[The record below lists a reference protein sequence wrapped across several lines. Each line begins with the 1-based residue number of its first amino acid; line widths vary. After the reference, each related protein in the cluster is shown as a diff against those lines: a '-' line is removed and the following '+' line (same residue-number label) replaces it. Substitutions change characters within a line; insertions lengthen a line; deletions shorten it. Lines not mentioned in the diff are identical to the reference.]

1 MYRLFLASLVIIFV
15 VFSCGQDKGR
25 LEKDSPAYNFAKKIS
40 EKVPYFDPDQNNVL
54 VSTSDF
60 KVTTGE
66 LLGSIYETAGKRTS
80 QFYNLD
86 TTVLK
91 EILSN
96 NAKQYAEKQ
105 LLLQA
110 IKNDDF
116 NISASKM
123 DSLMEQQYRRHG
135 GRDKLMERVQQMDVD
150 SQTVEQQMRESVTIE
165 NYLNQ
170 KLLEKVQL
178 SDEQLM
184 EAYNSDKTATVRH
197 ILLNTQGK
205 SDSEKEEIRQKME
218 GLLERARD
226 GEDFT
231 ALVKEYSEDSASK
244 ANGGLYK
251 DFARGS
257 MVKPFE
263 EAAFG
268 VPVGEVSDIVE
279 TQYGYHILKI
289 ENRKKEDKPFEEVKD
304 QLRSK
309 MEQLNRNTVYL
320 EFMDELRTVAEY
332 QIADF

>member
-1 MYRLFLASLVIIFV
+1 M
-15 VFSCGQDKGR
+15 
-25 LEKDSPAYNFAKKIS
+25 
-40 EKVPYFDPDQNNVL
+40 
-54 VSTSDF
+54 
-60 KVTTGE
+60 
-66 LLGSIYETAGKRTS
+66 
-80 QFYNLD
+80 
-86 TTVLK
+86 
-91 EILSN
+91 
-96 NAKQYAEKQ
+96 
-105 LLLQA
+105 QA

-123 DSLMEQQYRRHG
+123 DSLMEQQYNRHG

-309 MEQLNRNTVYL
+309 MEQLNRNTVYF
-320 EFMDELRTVAEY
+320 EFMDELRTAAEY